1 MAMIFLSGEDRA
13 ALGQSFQHSFFQLLV
28 SREGIEPPTY

>member
-1 MAMIFLSGEDRA
+1 MRPESTGDASLFITAKFLIYNTT
-13 ALGQSFQHSFFQLLV
+13 LV